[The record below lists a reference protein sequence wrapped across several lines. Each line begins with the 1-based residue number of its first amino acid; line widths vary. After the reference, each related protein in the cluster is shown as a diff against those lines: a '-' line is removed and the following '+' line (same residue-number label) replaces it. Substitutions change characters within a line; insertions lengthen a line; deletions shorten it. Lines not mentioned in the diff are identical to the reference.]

1 MVINPRPTT
10 LVANA
15 IFDSQSDENNGPR
28 RSTRASAGIN
38 PHLDEM
44 YNTQAPPLEP
54 VVRRSRNRSPS
65 MFSDNPCSTHVFRV
79 HPNRKPPA
87 SPSEKKLGD
96 RRGRPPSASKDPG
109 DVNDLHEALDELRRR
124 PTVRRPRPTSTTE
137 VSPAHHTT
145 SAVSTTIKAQVGI
158 SWDGEVDSAIVQW
171 DKQNWSPHGPVPV
184 VHATAA
190 AALPN

>member
-1 MVINPRPTT
+1 MKTT
-10 LVANA
+10 VRG
-15 IFDSQSDENNGPR
+15 GPQGPPPGLILILMKCTTR
-28 RSTRASAGIN
+28 KPHRSSLRSAGPGIA
-38 PHLDEM
+38 
-44 YNTQAPPLEP
+44 APP
-54 VVRRSRNRSPS
+54 
-65 MFSDNPCSTHVFRV
+65 CSATTPGEHVFRV

>member
-124 PTVRRPRPTSTTE
+124 PTVRRPCGWPPSLQGYCSHDAPPSQRS
-137 VSPAHHTT
+137 SMMR
-145 SAVSTTIKAQVGI
+145 
-158 SWDGEVDSAIVQW
+158 
-171 DKQNWSPHGPVPV
+171 
-184 VHATAA
+184 
-190 AALPN
+190 LPRARCGRASGWR